1 MEDENKNLD
10 PYHWHKL
17 DFLKVTPEESIDMS
31 FPDQMSFPENM
42 PFLQPLPALP
52 PLPSQSP
59 PPPIPTA
66 LAQHMVAMINHNDNT
81 NPEVKQGIMINE
93 KGSSGDLL
101 KYKYSLLPQTSVE
114 HNGNSVTTTTAR
126 TTVTITT
133 TVTTTTRTMT
143 TTTSTANA
151 PIIVDNDNNFSAE
164 KKTLAKF
171 RRKKPVVV
179 RRPVKMY
186 TRQRQMITRP
196 KIRLED
202 EQPKPEEFKS
212 ASQADII
219 IDQGDMTIM
228 DDNVFDSFQDM
239 LTDYE
244 QTSND
249 EKSIYK
255 RRTIFNHFNK
265 KSKPTYK
272 LVSDS
277 KPSYKAKPSY
287 TSHNSKP
294 KPISYDAPQYKNNQ
308 LYDKPMHKYVEDV
321 TIEPVLSVKSPFGQ
335 VPYQFEDF
343 MPIPMLSPFPFMS
356 DEFIE
361 TVSKKIPVNNNHH
374 VGLIEN
380 WANSAAEIKHIPD
393 QIYYPN
399 KPEYRPTYKPSY
411 KPSYKPTHKPTYK
424 PTVEPAYMSSL
435 QPSYRNIYPTPPPE
449 SHSTVLPPVYT
460 SPKPIHEHE
469 NEYHVPEY
477 DNFPFKYNDY
487 HTGHND
493 YNYDSNEQID
503 EFFSAPFPQSEY
515 NALQFPIPYIK
526 KPLYDQNL
534 HTVTSKPEKMLP
546 AFKYS
551 TQVELPPKESKTPK
565 YLPHNKIIKATF
577 FEDMNEY
584 DEAMEDL
591 VSENNQVKYYL
602 DFKHGIVLQI
612 SYWLKLLYFLGL
624 GSQTTSN
631 I

>member
-1 MEDENKNLD
+1 MFQELEDENKNLD

-17 DFLKVTPEESIDMS
+17 DFLKVTPEDSIDMS
-31 FPDQMSFPENM
+31 FPDQMTFPEDM

-52 PLPSQSP
+52 PLPSPSTTP
-59 PPPIPTA
+59 PAPTT
-66 LAQHMVAMINHNDNT
+66 LPQHMVAMNNHNNN
-81 NPEVKQGIMINE
+81 NPEVKQGILINE

-101 KYKYSLLPQTSVE
+101 KYKYSLLPQTTVE
-114 HNGNSVTTTTAR
+114 HNGNSVTTTTSR

-133 TVTTTTRTMT
+133 TVTTTKSAMT
-143 TTTSTANA
+143 TTTSTTNA
-151 PIIVDNDNNFSAE
+151 PIIEENDNNFSAE

-186 TRQRQMITRP
+186 TRQRQLIARP

-202 EQPKPEEFKS
+202 EQPKMEEFDS
-212 ASQADII
+212 APDADMLMG
-219 IDQGDMTIM
+219 QGDMTRM
-228 DDNVFDSFQDM
+228 DDDDFDSFQDM

-249 EKSIYK
+249 EKSIHK

-265 KSKPTYK
+265 KSKPSYQ

-294 KPISYDAPQYKNNQ
+294 EPISYDAPQYNHNQEYDAPKYKHNQ
-308 LYDKPMHKYVEDV
+308 LYDAPKHNYVEDV

-335 VPYQFEDF
+335 VPYKFEEF

-356 DEFIE
+356 EEFIE
-361 TVSKKIPVNNNHH
+361 TVSKKIPNNNHH
-374 VGLIEN
+374 GGLIEN
-380 WANSAAEIKHIPD
+380 WANSAPEIKHIPD

-411 KPSYKPTHKPTYK
+411 KPSYKPPNKPTYK

-435 QPSYRNIYPTPPPE
+435 QPSYRNIYPTHAPE

-460 SPKPIHEHE
+460 TPKPIHEHG

-477 DNFPFKYNDY
+477 DNNPYSYNDY
-487 HTGHND
+487 QTGHNVFNFD
-493 YNYDSNEQID
+493 GNEPID

-526 KPLYDQNL
+526 KPLYDKNL
-534 HTVTSKPEKMLP
+534 QTVTPKPEKMLP

-551 TQVELPPKESKTPK
+551 TQVELPPKDGKTPK

-577 FEDMNEY
+577 FEDMKEY
-584 DEAMEDL
+584 DEVMEDL
-591 VSENNQVKYYL
+591 VSGNNQVK
-602 DFKHGIVLQI
+602 
-612 SYWLKLLYFLGL
+612 
-624 GSQTTSN
+624 
-631 I
+631 